1 MDNRY
6 VYLFLLLLE
15 HLGQDGHEPVLEL
28 AVVGVGHEEVA
39 DTVDALT
46 AQVAT

>member
-1 MDNRY
+1 MA
-6 VYLFLLLLE
+6 YLFLLLFE
-15 HLGQDGHEPVLEL
+15 HLRQDGHEPVLEL